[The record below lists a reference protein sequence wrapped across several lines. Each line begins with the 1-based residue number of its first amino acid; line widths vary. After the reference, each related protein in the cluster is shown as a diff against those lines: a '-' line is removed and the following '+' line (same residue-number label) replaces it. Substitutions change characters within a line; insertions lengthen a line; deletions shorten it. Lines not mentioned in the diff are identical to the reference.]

1 MIIINITISID
12 LIITVQL
19 NKITDM
25 WDYVSQQILDVF
37 RVYALQFHDD
47 GILTLKIFLQYWL

>member
-47 GILTLKIFLQYWL
+47 GILTLKNFWL